1 MIKSRLALASLIVV
15 AGLGVSACATDGY
28 YGGGYGGYYGD
39 YYDYNGGY
47 WDDGGAYYGPS
58 YYGWY
63 GDYYYPGTGVYVYD
77 RNHNRHRWNDRQRD
91 YWQHRGSSWH
101 GQRPGTGN
109 GNWDRFPHRPS
120 QHQGTGSPNGGNN
133 GGHHWSGG
141 NHSNGGNSN
150 GGNSS
155 GGHHRGHH

>member
-1 MIKSRLALASLIVV
+1 MLTSRIALTGLVIA

-47 WDDGGAYYGPS
+47 WDDGGLYYSPS

-77 RNHNRHRWNDRQRD
+77 RNHNRHRWSGSQRR
-91 YWQHRGSSWH
+91 YWQGRGHNWRGS
-101 GQRPGTGN
+101 RPSG
-109 GNWDRFPHRPS
+109 GNWDRFPHHPS
-120 QHQGTGSPNGGNN
+120 SHQGGGHWSGGHSNGGHSNGGHSSGGHWN
-133 GGHHWSGG
+133 GGHHG
-141 NHSNGGNSN
+141 
-150 GGNSS
+150 
-155 GGHHRGHH
+155 RR